1 MLRWAAEMAI
11 DQRNNDRAAV
21 RAIANA
27 KRETRTADSAD
38 DGCGRRR
45 PLVSLNDRC
54 GRMMP

>member
-27 KRETRTADSAD
+27 KREQRTAPTTDA
-38 DGCGRRR
+38 GVAGR
-45 PLVSLNDRC
+45 S
-54 GRMMP
+54 